1 MENSRKHSLELT
13 HKKIGSAVLSQRL
26 SLAYFYDVFVE
37 DHLGKVFYVFAIDEG
52 YQEAASDY
60 FAHSELGRLH

>member
-26 SLAYFYDVFVE
+26 SLAYFYDVLVE
-37 DHLGKVFYVFAIDEG
+37 DHLGKVFYVCSTND
-52 YQEAASDY
+52 D
-60 FAHSELGRLH
+60 